1 MNKLNLAAKS
11 RELAKQAATAS
22 SGRAAE
28 TIFGGHEKQLR
39 QTVIALREGSILAE
53 HANPGEAT
61 LTVISGRL
69 WLVSGE
75 ERWSGR
81 ELDYLVV
88 PDARHSVEAETDTT
102 FVLTVTM
109 PAR

>member
-11 RELAKQAATAS
+11 RELAKQAAAAS
-22 SGRAAE
+22 SGRASE
-28 TIFGGHEKQLR
+28 TVFGGHEKQLR
-39 QTVIALREGSILAE
+39 QTVIALSAGTTMAD

-61 LTVISGRL
+61 LMVISGRL
-69 WLVSGE
+69 WLTAGD

-88 PDARHSVEAETDTT
+88 PNARHGVEAETDTT

>member
-22 SGRAAE
+22 SGRASE
-28 TIFGGHEKQLR
+28 TVFGGHEKQLR
-39 QTVIALREGSILAE
+39 QTVIALCAGSALTE

-61 LTVISGRL
+61 LLVISGRL
-69 WLVSGE
+69 WLTAGE
-75 ERWSGR
+75 DRWSGR
-81 ELDYLVV
+81 EMDYLVV
-88 PDARHSVEAETDTT
+88 PDARHGVEAETDTT
-102 FVLTVTM
+102 FLLTVTM